1 MFSLC
6 VLFSLSKNFRALAQ
20 IGGSDI
26 ASPSTREVVKPKE
39 LNLANVFY
47 LIFYLI
53 WLLLYYCCCCTV
65 LFYGSV
71 CSRLV
76 FHRVEK

>member
-1 MFSLC
+1 MFSLY

-53 WLLLYYCCCCTV
+53 WLLLLLLLYCAV
-65 LFYGSV
+65 LWLCMFSS
-71 CSRLV
+71 CFPSS
-76 FHRVEK
+76 

>member
-20 IGGSDI
+20 IGNSDI
-26 ASPSTREVVKPKE
+26 ASPREVVKPKE

-53 WLLLYYCCCCTV
+53 WLLLSLLLYCAV
-65 LFYGSV
+65 LWLCMFSS
-71 CSRLV
+71 CFPSS
-76 FHRVEK
+76 

>member
-26 ASPSTREVVKPKE
+26 ASPSQSTREVVKPKE

-53 WLLLYYCCCCTV
+53 WLLL
-65 LFYGSV
+65 
-71 CSRLV
+71 
-76 FHRVEK
+76 

>member
-53 WLLLYYCCCCTV
+53 WLL
-65 LFYGSV
+65 
-71 CSRLV
+71 
-76 FHRVEK
+76 